1 MVIDIKFIL
10 YIYFYTR
17 SSFEHVHKFDR
28 GVDRFDRHI
37 DRHVIGFDRIHIEVD
52 RYN

>member
-28 GVDRFDRHI
+28 EVDRFDRRI
-37 DRHVIGFDRIHIEVD
+37 DRLITSFDRIYIEVD
-52 RYN
+52 RYK